1 MSYPPPLFIL
11 GSPRSFTSI
20 VCAVLG
26 QHPQAYGTPEL
37 NLFVEDRVQ
46 ELWARLS
53 GRRQFMIHG
62 VLRMVAQLYAGE
74 QDTLTI
80 DMARRWLQRRL
91 ASTTAEVYRELCEKV
106 SPLVIID
113 KSPVYPTSP
122 RNLNRI
128 HAAFPNAHYLHLLR
142 HPRSQGESVMKLASG
157 MFAVLADSFDY
168 DTLPP
173 TLDPQISWLS
183 IQQNIGRFLERI
195 PPEQQMRMRGE
206 DFLNNLDENLMVC
219 CEWLGLSVDP
229 ASMEAMRHPEA
240 SPYAVEGPFGARLG
254 NDINFLRSPQ
264 LRDTKIAEALL
275 DGPLPWRPDGR
286 GLKQEVLELARSY
299 GYR

>member
-1 MSYPPPLFIL
+1 MNHHPPLFIL

-37 NLFVEDRVQ
+37 NLFVEDDVQ

-62 VLRMVAQLYAGE
+62 ILRMVAQLYGGE

-80 DMARRWLQRRL
+80 DMARRWLLRRL
-91 ASTTAEVYRELCEKV
+91 ASSTAEVYQELCEKV
-106 SPLVIID
+106 APLRIID

-128 HAAFPNAHYLHLLR
+128 HAAFPDAHYLHLVR
-142 HPRSQGESVMKLASG
+142 HPRTQGESVMKLSGG
-157 MFAVLADSFDY
+157 MFAIMADSFDY
-168 DTLPP
+168 ETLPP

-183 IQQNIGRFLERI
+183 VQQNINRFLEHI

-206 DFLNNLDENLMVC
+206 DFLKNLEQNLTAC
-219 CEWLGLSVDP
+219 CQWLGLSVDP
-229 ASMEAMRHPEA
+229 SAMEAMRHPEA

-254 NDINFLRSPQ
+254 NDINFLHSPK
-264 LRDTKIAEALL
+264 LRDTKVPNAFL
-275 DGPLPWRPDGR
+275 DGPLPWRPDCR
-286 GLKQEVLELARSY
+286 GLKQEVVELARSF
-299 GYR
+299 GYQ

>member
-1 MSYPPPLFIL
+1 MSHPPPLFIL

-46 ELWARLS
+46 DLWARLS

-62 VLRMVAQLYAGE
+62 ILRMVAQLYAGE

-80 DMARRWLQRRL
+80 EMARRWLLRRL
-91 ASTTAEVYRELCEKV
+91 ASSTAEAYRELCEKV
-106 SPLVIID
+106 APLRIID

-122 RNLNRI
+122 RNLSRI
-128 HAAFPNAHYLHLLR
+128 HAAFPEAHYLHLVR
-142 HPRSQGESVMKLASG
+142 HPRTQGESVMKLSGG
-157 MFAVLADSFDY
+157 MFAVMADSFDY
-168 DTLPP
+168 ETLPP

-195 PPEQQMRMRGE
+195 PPEQQMRIRGE
-206 DFLNNLDENLMVC
+206 DFLNNLDQNLAIC
-219 CEWLGLSVDP
+219 CEWLGLSIDP
-229 ASMEAMRHPEA
+229 AAMEAMRHPEA

-264 LRDTKIAEALL
+264 LRDTKVPEVSL
-275 DGPLPWRPDGR
+275 DGPLPWRSDGR
-286 GLKQEVLELARSY
+286 GLKPEVLELARSL